1 MCKNLSKSLRFQDTQ
16 IHYYQEAHGRSDG
29 FYSRPSKFSDQTD
42 LQTTWDLVIVERSVV
57 LRNVLEIIWEL
68 VSIES
73 WSRSYHVCTC
83 VGHDKRRIILAADHN
98 VKKVRKVLHF
108 VSQSLSV
115 SLSEDSSDTTFCAM
129 S

>member
-42 LQTTWDLVIVERSVV
+42 LQTTWDLVIVERGVV
-57 LRNVLEIIWEL
+57 LRNVLEIIWKL
-68 VSIES
+68 VRTES
-73 WSRSYHVCTC
+73 WSSCHHFCTC

-98 VKKVRKVLHF
+98 VKKVRKVPHF